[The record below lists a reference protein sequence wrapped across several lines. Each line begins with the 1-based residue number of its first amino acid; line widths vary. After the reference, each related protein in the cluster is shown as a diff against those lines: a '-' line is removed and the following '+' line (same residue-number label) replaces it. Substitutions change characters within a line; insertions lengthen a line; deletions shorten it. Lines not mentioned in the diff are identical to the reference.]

1 MSRRKSE
8 EDVMI
13 KYCKSLEEVCEGM
26 NLVKILQSFH
36 FNVFG
41 INHRRLGK
49 MTFKKNKE

>member
-13 KYCKSLEEVCEGM
+13 KFCKSLEEVCEGT

-36 FNVFG
+36 FNILG